1 LRLSSAVLIQKIG
14 WNYNKISP
22 LFGGLVVN
30 DVNISERGKKLQN
43 ETIEKK
49 EEGAPCGLCV
59 SSPIVFDEFIFR
71 LHFLFFKNRW
81 RRRFFFPLMLIN
93 SCVLMTTTG
102 FVSVFPL
109 YLGQQFFLH
118 FLVKCI

>member
-43 ETIEKK
+43 ETIEK

-59 SSPIVFDEFIFR
+59 SSPIVFDEFIFWASFS
-71 LHFLFFKNRW
+71 FL
-81 RRRFFFPLMLIN
+81 
-93 SCVLMTTTG
+93 
-102 FVSVFPL
+102 
-109 YLGQQFFLH
+109 
-118 FLVKCI
+118 

>member
-49 EEGAPCGLCV
+49 EEGAPFGLCV
-59 SSPIVFDEFIFR
+59 SSPIVFDEFIFSASFS
-71 LHFLFFKNRW
+71 FL
-81 RRRFFFPLMLIN
+81 
-93 SCVLMTTTG
+93 
-102 FVSVFPL
+102 
-109 YLGQQFFLH
+109 
-118 FLVKCI
+118 